1 MEMRLTQQSSVKHT
15 IPHPISQCRPNV
27 NNFGI
32 RTSTTNF
39 VQFVMLKKNLQFYFF
54 VSCAE
59 EFLSSASRHIYI
71 SITNKVAN
79 QLLDINW
86 SVVDKNHEI
95 VVYVNYI
102 HKRKHSGSEKDTR
115 VMYSIIDH
123 PTIKALLYESGMILL
138 RDFAAMSQFR
148 LCARG
153 SVVSTR

>member
-1 MEMRLTQQSSVKHT
+1 
-15 IPHPISQCRPNV
+15 
-27 NNFGI
+27 
-32 RTSTTNF
+32 
-39 VQFVMLKKNLQFYFF
+39 MLKKEFTVLLF
-54 VSCAE
+54 VSVWKNSC
-59 EFLSSASRHIYI
+59 LVRPVIYI
-71 SITNKVAN
+71 YITNKVAK
-79 QLLDINW
+79 QLLYINW

-123 PTIKALLYESGMILL
+123 PTLKALLYESGMILL